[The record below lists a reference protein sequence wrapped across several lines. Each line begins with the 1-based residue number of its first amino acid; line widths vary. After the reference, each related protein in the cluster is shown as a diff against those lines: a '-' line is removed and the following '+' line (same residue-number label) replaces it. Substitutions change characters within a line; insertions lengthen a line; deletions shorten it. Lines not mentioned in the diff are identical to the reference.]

1 MKGIAT
7 MRVQV
12 MRVGMVKNM
21 VDIVSRIEVSLLTP
35 RRHSQ

>member
-12 MRVGMVKNM
+12 MMVGMVKNM
-21 VDIVSRIEVSLLTP
+21 ARIVSCLQVTLLTWGMKP
-35 RRHSQ
+35 

>member
-12 MRVGMVKNM
+12 MMVGMVKNM
-21 VDIVSRIEVSLLTP
+21 KRIVSRLQDNLLTP
-35 RRHSQ
+35 SLKP

>member
-12 MRVGMVKNM
+12 MMVGMVKNM
-21 VDIVSRIEVSLLTP
+21 ERIVSRLQVNLLTP
-35 RRHSQ
+35 GLKP